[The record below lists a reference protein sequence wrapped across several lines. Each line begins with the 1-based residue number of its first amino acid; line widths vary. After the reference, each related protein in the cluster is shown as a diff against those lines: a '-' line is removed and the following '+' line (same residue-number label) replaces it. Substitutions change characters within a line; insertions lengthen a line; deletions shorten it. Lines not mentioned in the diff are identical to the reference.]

1 MPTSKIGTIREFK
14 TKNFHVVID
23 PAKRREAMATVDAN
37 HIRPLAINLV
47 YGESEDSVRQ
57 RLRGSAEQIDLQME
71 ALRIMEVFYREAI
84 ERNQQKE
91 D

>member
-1 MPTSKIGTIREFK
+1 M
-14 TKNFHVVID
+14 D
-23 PAKRREAMATVDAN
+23 LREAMATVDAN
-37 HIRPLAINLV
+37 HIRPLTINLV